1 VQFFGKLENARFL
14 HVGLFQGITNKP
26 KAIITLEMKASNN
39 PNLQI
44 VKQDPTLF
52 CTAYKKNRFYLFTKR
67 EPDEN
72 KNAENER
79 DVFNEK
85 PTKEEIVAA
94 IEVFSFWFHL
104 LKFNSSYGLIKFKE
118 NSMSRLATT
127 ATIHTTMGDI
137 QCTLYYKE

>member
-1 VQFFGKLENARFL
+1 VETLETVRFFGKLENARFL

-44 VKQDPTLF
+44 VKQDPTVF
-52 CTAYKKNRFYLFTKR
+52 CTAYKKNRFYLFSKR

-72 KNAENER
+72 KSAENER

-94 IEVFSFWFHL
+94 IEVL
-104 LKFNSSYGLIKFKE
+104 
-118 NSMSRLATT
+118 
-127 ATIHTTMGDI
+127 
-137 QCTLYYKE
+137 

>member
-44 VKQDPTLF
+44 VKQEPTLF